1 MYSSTMDELFNL
13 YALLSV
19 GGKIIIDDWYPQHSA
34 TRRNTEQRVALQH
47 STACIPHSSGKNH
60 SSTTRAHRSM
70 PR

>member
-47 STACIPHSSGKNH
+47 GTAQQRPESFVDDWCAP
-60 SSTTRAHRSM
+60 M